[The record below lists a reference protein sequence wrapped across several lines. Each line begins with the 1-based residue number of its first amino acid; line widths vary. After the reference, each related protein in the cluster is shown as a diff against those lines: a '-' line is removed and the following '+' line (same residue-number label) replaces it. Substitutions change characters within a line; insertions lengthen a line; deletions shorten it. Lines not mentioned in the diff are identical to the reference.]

1 MTACNCGSG
10 EPRWSEYDGYGIFL
24 GYVCRVCQQ
33 RFLARFRSDIKTR
46 YEADEPIEEDAW

>member
-10 EPRWSEYDGYGIFL
+10 EPQWSEYDGYGIFL